1 MKIYIFFV
9 LITLAYSCARPCPK
23 DIKLD
28 EVFLTQ
34 QSNSE
39 YLPTEDP
46 KDILIFENS
55 SGQELQF
62 TDQNP
67 KWKTTYRIEVETL
80 CERGDFLDKTT
91 QTKYIDAPGYHAYYV
106 SKDQL
111 YTLAIDA
118 SVQNAG
124 QYGNVSDT
132 ILYDFFSV
140 WGQKIGTPAFTGGAS
155 KVTSDRGNGNR
166 LPEFVFANDNMVM
179 IADTTIEGRSFKNI
193 FTHPQSDILN
203 FRIFYS
209 REKGIEAFLL
219 NNGEF
224 WFLKE

>member
-1 MKIYIFFV
+1 MKIYIYFV
-9 LITLAYSCARPCPK
+9 VIAISFSCARPCPK

-28 EVFLTQ
+28 EVFFTQ
-34 QSNSE
+34 KTSE
-39 YLPTEDP
+39 GYLPKEDP
-46 KDILIFENS
+46 KDVLIFQNS
-55 SGQELQF
+55 SGVELRF
-62 TDQNP
+62 TNQNP
-67 KWKTTYRIEVETL
+67 KWNTTYRIEVETL
-80 CERGDFLDKTT
+80 CERGDFLDRTT
-91 QTKYIDAPGYHAYYV
+91 QTKYIDAPGHHAYYV
-106 SKDQL
+106 STDQM

-193 FTHPQSDILN
+193 FTHPYSDILN
-203 FRIFYS
+203 YRIFYS